1 MQETGPQPGA
11 EVSVADCRGGPAG
24 FARFGGN
31 PWAAEHY
38 ALLRSA
44 LEDSG
49 TPMGNLDLMIAA
61 QALAAGRLI
70 EGERR
75 RRKRARAGWRKAWRR
90 LERAAT

>member
-44 LEDSG
+44 MEDSG

-61 QALAAGRLI
+61 QALAAGATLVTHDRVFHRVKHL
-70 EGERR
+70 
-75 RRKRARAGWRKAWRR
+75 KLDDWTKAAG
-90 LERAAT
+90 